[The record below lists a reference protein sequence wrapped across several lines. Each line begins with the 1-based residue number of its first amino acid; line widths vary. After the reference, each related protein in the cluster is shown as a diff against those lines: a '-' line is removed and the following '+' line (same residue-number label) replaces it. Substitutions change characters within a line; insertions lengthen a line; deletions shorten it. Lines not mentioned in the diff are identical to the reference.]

1 MVNLFRGP
9 HGPLLIAEVGGNH
22 EGEFD
27 AALRLTDQAIE
38 AGADAVKFQIYFGDT
53 LVSATESPDRNAHFK
68 NFELTPDQHLA
79 LAERVRAAGRRY
91 VVSVWDLQA
100 FDWIDPVVS
109 AYKIGSGDLT
119 ALPFLRAAANT
130 AKPLILSTGLSDM
143 AEVEAAV
150 AYIRS
155 VQPGYHDPEMLAV
168 LQCTSMYP
176 IEPSDVHLSVMRKF
190 RAMNATVG
198 YSDHTIGRRAL
209 EVAAAMGAQVLEFH
223 FTDRKQGRTFRDH
236 QLSLDAADLADLI
249 VGLDHISVLRGGE
262 DKVPQPIEV
271 DNGHVQSFRRAVYPS
286 RVIEPGEVLTE
297 ENLCVLRPNHGI
309 DARDYFL
316 LMGRRARRR
325 LLRHERLGWED
336 IE

>member
-1 MVNLFRGP
+1 MNLFRGP
-9 HGPLLIAEVGGNH
+9 HGPLLIAEIGGNH
-22 EGEFD
+22 EGDFD
-27 AALRLTDQAIE
+27 AALRLTDLAIE

-53 LVSATESPDRNAHFK
+53 LVSSKESPDRNSHFK
-68 NFELTPDQHLA
+68 KFELTPDQHLA
-79 LAERVRAAGRRY
+79 LAERVRVAGRRY

-143 AEVEAAV
+143 SEVESAV

-176 IEPSDVHLSVMRKF
+176 IDAADVHLSVMRRF
-190 RAMNATVG
+190 MAMNVTVG

-209 EVAAAMGAQVLEFH
+209 EVAAVMGAQVLEFH
-223 FTDRKQGRTFRDH
+223 FTDCKEGRAFRDH
-236 QLSLDAADLADLI
+236 QLSLDAGDLGSLI
-249 VGLDHISVLRGGE
+249 VALDHINVLKGGDE
-262 DKVPQPIEV
+262 KVPQPIEV
-271 DNGHVQSFRRAVYPS
+271 ENGHVESFRRAVYPS
-286 RVIEPGEVLTE
+286 RAIEPGEILTE
-297 ENLCVLRPNHGI
+297 QNLCVLRPNHGI

-325 LLRHERLGWED
+325 LSRHERLGWED